1 MKFKYWARTGGG
13 KVQTGAIDASSK
25 EAAVDLLKSNGLFV
39 TGLEKSESGPIWSRQ
54 IKLFERISAMDLVMF
69 SRQLSVMFTSGVSLS
84 ESLTSIAN
92 QTKKAKF
99 KDNVLKLAQKV
110 EGGTSFSKSLSLFP
124 EMFSNFYVAVIKAGE
139 VSGTMGKSLVYLAD
153 HLEKEYN
160 FRSKVKGAMIYPSLV
175 IVSVIGVFILM
186 TVFIMPQLVQILE
199 GSDVEPPTITKIA
212 IGISNF
218 MQNFWVLL
226 VGLMVGLVFGIR
238 FYSKTEEGKRI
249 FDSFYLKIPWV
260 GSFLKKIY
268 LTQFSENLSTLIAG
282 GLPIAQA
289 LEVSGKIVGNDVY
302 QRVILEARDKVV
314 KGESITAV
322 FSGYPNIFS
331 NLFCQMIL
339 VGEKTGHLD
348 KTLTTVASFYS
359 AEINRV
365 TENLVNILEP
375 VLIVVLGLMVGGL
388 MGAVIIPLYQIS
400 SSAI

>member
-1 MKFKYWARTGGG
+1 MKFKYWSRTGEG
-13 KVQTGAIDASSK
+13 KVQTGTIDASSK
-25 EAAVDLLKSNGLFV
+25 EVAIDLLKSHGLFV
-39 TGLEKSESGPIWSRQ
+39 TGLEKTESGPIWAKQ
-54 IKLFERISAMDLVMF
+54 IKLFERITAMDLVMF

-84 ESLTSIAN
+84 ESLTAIAN

-99 KDNVLKLAQKV
+99 KENVLKLAQKI
-110 EGGTSFSKSLSLFP
+110 EGGTSFSKALSLFP
-124 EMFSNFYVAVIKAGE
+124 EMFSNFYVAVVKAGE
-139 VSGTMGKSLVYLAD
+139 VSGTMGKSLIYLAD
-153 HLEKEYN
+153 HLENEYN
-160 FRSKVKGAMIYPSLV
+160 FQSKVKGAMIYPALV
-175 IVSVIGVFILM
+175 ISAVIGVFILM

-199 GSDVEPPTITKIA
+199 GSNVEPPTITKIA

-218 MQNFWVLL
+218 MQHYWMLL
-226 VGLMVGLVFGIR
+226 IGLIVGLVVGVR

-249 FDSFYLKIPWV
+249 FDRLYIKIPWV

-268 LTQFSENLSTLIAG
+268 LTQFSENLSILIAG

-302 QRVILEARDKVV
+302 QRVILEARDKVI

-322 FSGYPNIFS
+322 FSGYPDIFS
-331 NLFCQMIL
+331 DLFCQMIL

-359 AEINRV
+359 AEINRT
-365 TENLVNILEP
+365 TESLVDILEP
-375 VLIVVLGLMVGGL
+375 VLIVVLGGMVGGL